1 MNIILDKRYYLLLSF
16 ILFVS
21 FDVQAGYKDFLEIIR
36 SSIVPESDTIFFG
49 KTSGYK
55 IIENGYVTDSGEV
68 LSIAIIQV
76 EVVKPLRGKIKAG
89 EKHLVC
95 TWFMPGG
102 GSSKAYGFDYGKDND
117 EITILGIATEFNIQ
131 LPHFRYHLIGGFNTE
146 SIIKEGLKLPEKPIE
161 NKSRILTT
169 FSEPRDKII
178 RNACNEAN
186 AWP

>member
-1 MNIILDKRYYLLLSF
+1 MNKTLNKHYYLLLS
-16 ILFVS
+16 IVLLFSCVAKA
-21 FDVQAGYKDFLEIIR
+21 DYEDFLEAIR
-36 SSIVPESDTIFFG
+36 SSIVPESDTIFLG
-49 KTSGYK
+49 KKSGYK

-95 TWFMPGG
+95 TWFIPGG
-102 GSSKAYGFDYGKDND
+102 GSSEAYGFDYGKDND
-117 EITILGIATEFNIQ
+117 EITILGIATKYNIQ

-161 NKSRILTT
+161 DKSRILTT